1 MPQLIFFK
9 QKHNLNCT
17 EEFYK
22 ENVIQHLKNKRATP
36 EQQKKMKKILE
47 ENKYDEE
54 DRKPSKSSSSVRLY
68 ISLVIAQELKFKRAK
83 QLEAEMLKGE
93 LSLESLSLE
102 EQKQFAEFLSDTA
115 AIEQVLK
122 QWTPWWT
129 FDLVNWCL

>member
-1 MPQLIFFK
+1 M
-9 QKHNLNCT
+9 
-17 EEFYK
+17 
-22 ENVIQHLKNKRATP
+22 
-36 EQQKKMKKILE
+36 
-47 ENKYDEE
+47 
-54 DRKPSKSSSSVRLY
+54 
-68 ISLVIAQELKFKRAK
+68 IAQELKFKRAK

-122 QWTPWWT
+122 KWTPWWT